1 MKNTLTSNATVS
13 NISIKQRADR
23 VYDVYIND
31 DYVCSKGSLPE
42 VLKELSRLD
51 NANAISF

>member
-13 NISIKQRADR
+13 TISIKQRADR

-31 DYVCSKGSLPE
+31 IYVCSKGSLPE
-42 VLKELSRLD
+42 ALKELSQLD
-51 NANAISF
+51 NADAISF

>member
-13 NISIKQRADR
+13 TISIKQRADR

-31 DYVCSKGSLPE
+31 MYVCSKGSLPE
-42 VLKELSRLD
+42 ALKELSQRD
-51 NANAISF
+51 NADAISF